1 MRMRYLALAVAGI
14 VGVMGWAL
22 AQNVV
27 QERVATTNAMPRI
40 QPKAIEMSL
49 LNPGLYSNLNL
60 EKLTPQQLAELN
72 KLRQATDLK
81 VARIMAEE
89 QTAIARICQPG
100 LDANAIAQPRLDNLS
115 ELSEAESL
123 RLQMLLD
130 RRAKAMEALSNI
142 MKKLHETSQTIIE
155 NMK

>member
-1 MRMRYLALAVAGI
+1 MRMRYLAVAI
-14 VGVMGWAL
+14 AAILGVMGLAL

-27 QERVATTNAMPRI
+27 RERVATTNAMPRI
-40 QPKAIEMSL
+40 QPKAVKINL
-49 LNPGLYSNLNL
+49 LHPESYSNLDL
-60 EKLTPQQLAELN
+60 EKLTPQQRAELN

-100 LDANAIAQPRLDNLS
+100 LDANAIAQPMLDNLS